1 MARLPR
7 IKIPMAA
14 TQVGRSFHHPGWIY
28 EEKVDGWRVLAY
40 KDAFSV
46 RLVSRNGRDLTRH
59 FPQLAAA
66 VAALEPPPLLL
77 DGEIAVF
84 DHRFV
89 SHFEWLRRRPK
100 DETATPP
107 TLVAFDC
114 LYARGKDLRSR
125 PLRVRRN
132 VLEELV
138 DGQLPARR
146 LAPDGFEA
154 WAQGA
159 QERLRGARRQGRGL
173 TLSRGADA
181 GLAQGEGPALP
192 RGRAGL
198 GTEEIANRVERCRSR
213 CRADRGHIRALASGS
228 SWFSTTRLTK
238 RQVRR

>member
-7 IKIPMAA
+7 ITIPMAA

-89 SHFEWLRRRPK
+89 SHFEWLRGRPK
-100 DETATPP
+100 DQAATPP
-107 TLVAFDC
+107 ATSVAGAFTRVKGLAINDTVMA
-114 LYARGKDLRSR
+114 LERTDRRGKDVLER
-125 PLRVRRN
+125 PL
-132 VLEELV
+132 
-138 DGQLPARR
+138 GASA
-146 LAPDGFEA
+146 AP
-154 WAQGA
+154 
-159 QERLRGARRQGRGL
+159 
-173 TLSRGADA
+173 
-181 GLAQGEGPALP
+181 
-192 RGRAGL
+192 
-198 GTEEIANRVERCRSR
+198 
-213 CRADRGHIRALASGS
+213 
-228 SWFSTTRLTK
+228 
-238 RQVRR
+238 